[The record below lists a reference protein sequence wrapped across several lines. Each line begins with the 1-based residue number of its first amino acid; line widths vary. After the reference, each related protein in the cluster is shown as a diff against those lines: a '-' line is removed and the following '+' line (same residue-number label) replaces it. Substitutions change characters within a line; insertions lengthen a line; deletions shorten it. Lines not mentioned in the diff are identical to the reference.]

1 MQTIAQVLEI
11 EDNEISNHFGDN
23 ENSQADLQSSPI
35 NRISKTRAGTRQFF
49 KYGSVKRD
57 SIDSKSK

>member
-1 MQTIAQVLEI
+1 MQSIAQILEI
-11 EDNEISNHFGDN
+11 KENETSNHFIES

-35 NRISKTRAGTRQFF
+35 NRVSKTRAGTRQFF